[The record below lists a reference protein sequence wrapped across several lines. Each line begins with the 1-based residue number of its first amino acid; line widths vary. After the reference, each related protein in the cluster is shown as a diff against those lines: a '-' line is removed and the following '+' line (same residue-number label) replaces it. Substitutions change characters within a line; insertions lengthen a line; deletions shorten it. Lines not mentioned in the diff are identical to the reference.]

1 MKKFTVDRIEEG
13 KAVLECENGDMVNLD
28 LSALPKNVRKK
39 LKDGDVLHFEQNS
52 YFLSRQETAAR
63 KTRIEKLMN
72 ELFTD

>member
-63 KTRIEKLMN
+63 KIRIEKLMN
-72 ELFTD
+72 ELFTE